1 MLSLPISAKEDFHF
15 ARFAHPQQ
23 ANKKRRFF
31 FSAKDDSKSP
41 VRGGGG
47 RISVTAPP
55 SRKPSATNN
64 VSNLSS
70 IFIPRQENNDWDWV
84 VVLGVGG
91 AYLMLYQLL
100 FGPFLLIMQNW
111 IGAGVFKIWM
121 KYFELRHFIPVL
133 HKNASVKIAL
143 HDSHWERPEEEALV
157 GIFQVKD
164 FFVWGLF
171 IGRCFQ

>member
-1 MLSLPISAKEDFHF
+1 M
-15 ARFAHPQQ
+15 
-23 ANKKRRFF
+23 
-31 FSAKDDSKSP
+31 
-41 VRGGGG
+41 
-47 RISVTAPP
+47 TAPP

-70 IFIPRQENNDWDWV
+70 IFIPRQANNDWAWV
-84 VVLGVGG
+84 VIVLGVGG
-91 AYLMLYQLL
+91 CLNLVLYQLL

-111 IGAGVFKIWM
+111 IGVFKIWM
-121 KYFELRHFIPVL
+121 KNFELRHFIPVL

-164 FFVWGLF
+164 FFV
-171 IGRCFQ
+171 

>member
-1 MLSLPISAKEDFHF
+1 ML
-15 ARFAHPQQ
+15 R
-23 ANKKRRFF
+23 
-31 FSAKDDSKSP
+31 FSA
-41 VRGGGG
+41 
-47 RISVTAPP
+47 
-55 SRKPSATNN
+55 
-64 VSNLSS
+64 LST
-70 IFIPRQENNDWDWV
+70 F
-84 VVLGVGG
+84 
-91 AYLMLYQLL
+91 L
-100 FGPFLLIMQNW
+100 FGPFLLTMQNC

-143 HDSHWERPEEEALV
+143 HDSHWERPAEEEALV